1 MTAKKITE
9 GSETARGRPRA
20 FDPEA
25 AVETAL
31 GLFHARGYDAVGVAE
46 LSQAIGVNPPSLY
59 AAFGSKQGL
68 YERAVAR
75 YLGREGAFV
84 SEILAEP
91 GPVAEIGAR
100 LLTRAAEVYGIDRMH
115 LGCLVTDGAR
125 NSADEGVCAF
135 TKTLKAAARDRVI
148 ARFRQEFPPES
159 APGKAE
165 RLADFIVVTLAG
177 LSASARDGLPPEA
190 LAQAA
195 AIAGAG
201 FRVACAEA
209 QEMKA

>member
-9 GSETARGRPRA
+9 GSETGRGRPRA

-46 LSQAIGVNPPSLY
+46 LSRAIGVKPPSLY

-68 YERAVAR
+68 YERAVV
-75 YLGREGAFV
+75 LFLSREGAFV
-84 SEILAEP
+84 PETLSET

-100 LLTRAAEVYGIDRMH
+100 LFARAAEAYSADRGH
-115 LGCLVTDGAR
+115 LGCLVTDGTR
-125 NSADEGVCAF
+125 NSADAGVCAF
-135 TKTLKAAARDRVI
+135 TESLRAQARDRII
-148 ARFRQEFPPES
+148 ARFRQDFPPES

-165 RLADFIVVTLAG
+165 RLADFVVVTLAG

-190 LAQAA
+190 LAEAA

-201 FRVACAEA
+201 FRAACAEA
-209 QEMKA
+209 PKTGA